1 MDRLSEACN
10 EYLKASTVTN
20 PNSYPPPHPHP
31 LKHNYFPIHI
41 KCHKR
46 LSQARQNG
54 NSSLEM
60 NLISFCLFLLY
71 IQFDELFDFQVLCF
85 IYAGLLIKVE
95 PYGFDWIRLWPFSP
109 KNHDIQ
115 PSAWQTV
122 RWRVARY
129 YICAAHNGIQIF
141 WNGHG
146 FAF

>member
-10 EYLKASTVTN
+10 EYLKASTVKN
-20 PNSYPPPHPHP
+20 PNSNPPPTQTE
-31 LKHNYFPIHI
+31 HNYFSIHI

-46 LSQARQNG
+46 LSQARRNG
-54 NSSLEM
+54 NSLSKM
-60 NLISFCLFLLY
+60 NLISFCLFFLY
-71 IQFDELFDFQVLCF
+71 IQFDELFDFQVLRF
-85 IYAGLLIKVE
+85 ISAGLLIKVE

-115 PSAWQTV
+115 PSVWQTV

-129 YICAAHNGIQIF
+129 YVCAAHNGIQIF
-141 WNGHG
+141 WNEHG